1 MSTATTSTLLQF
13 RGLPDGVE
21 CLAPIDWGANSN
33 EKPAAELYL
42 DLAQGAAS
50 ALRVFRLSPGL
61 ARLWFSLPSYTS
73 PGSYGGRARIGESDF
88 RVAVTVD
95 ANENLILSPPDL
107 KIIAAPSEKITVH
120 LTLANAG
127 NVSCDIRNAHAFGLF
142 DVEGAERAVGAA
154 LRDSEAKG
162 REKIDRLMDNFAE
175 EHAGFVRV
183 RLEEGSGPIAP
194 GEVHELRGS
203 LRLPDNMKAGRTY
216 TGTWVLFNLA
226 YQVRVS
232 ANGAEPPPA
241 SDTPRQR
248 ESKKEGRK

>member
-21 CLAPIDWGANSN
+21 CLASIDLGANPN

-42 DLAQGAAS
+42 DLPQGAAS

-61 ARLWFSLPSYTS
+61 ARLWFSLPSYTP
-73 PGSYGGRARIGESDF
+73 PGSYGGRAKIGASDF

-95 ANENLILSPPDL
+95 ANENLILSPPEL
-107 KIIAAPSEKITVH
+107 KIIAGPSEKIPLY

-127 NVSCDIRNAHAFGLF
+127 NVVCDIRNTHAFGLF

-154 LRDSEAKG
+154 LRDSDAKG
-162 REKIDRLMDNFAE
+162 REKIDRLMDNFAD

-183 RLEEGSGPIAP
+183 LLEEGSRP
-194 GEVHELRGS
+194 
-203 LRLPDNMKAGRTY
+203 NC
-216 TGTWVLFNLA
+216 
-226 YQVRVS
+226 
-232 ANGAEPPPA
+232 
-241 SDTPRQR
+241 PRR
-248 ESKKEGRK
+248 NP